1 MRFLSETKF
10 YKKIIKSPSYLN
22 PVAGIFMI
30 RQEKKHET
38 TPFGNFGQGGGGGT
52 TEQFDFGPKE
62 YHVNLIFQQAA
73 QGVQKDMY
81 VSIMDTCNK
90 CKGWL

>member
-1 MRFLSETKF
+1 MRFLSETKL

-38 TPFGNFGQGGGGGT
+38 TPLNKSIRVKGA
-52 TEQFDFGPKE
+52 EK
-62 YHVNLIFQQAA
+62 QA
-73 QGVQKDMY
+73 
-81 VSIMDTCNK
+81 VSLRNGLEKKAVSFCNGLDK
-90 CKGWL
+90 